1 MAYIRRETPA
11 SKIRGIKEKKTWG
24 MGFRKSNENHW
35 WGGGGGGLDE
45 KNHWWGGGRGLHEKK
60 SLRGGL
66 KL

>member
-35 WGGGGGGLDE
+35 WGGGLDE
-45 KNHWWGGGRGLHEKK
+45 KKIIGGGVYMKKK
-60 SLRGGL
+60 SLQGGL